1 MANEESA
8 AMALLRVNV
17 GFPTAGSVP
26 AGIDTLL
33 QNALD
38 TATADLLAMG
48 ITLDTAVAADLNL
61 QVMYAAWLYNKR
73 KTGEGMGLAL
83 SARIHNRQVARA
95 TKGDSSNA
103 SDDENS

>member
-26 AGIDTLL
+26 AGIDSLL

-61 QVMYAAWLYNKR
+61 QVMYAAWLYNR
-73 KTGEGMGLAL
+73 RRTGEGKPRML
-83 SARIHNRQVARA
+83 SSAIHNRQVALA
-95 TKGDSSNA
+95 TGA
-103 SDDENS
+103 G

>member
-26 AGIDTLL
+26 AGIDSLL

-48 ITLDTAVAADLNL
+48 ITLDTTAAADVNL
-61 QVMYAAWLYNKR
+61 QVMYAAWLYNR
-73 KTGEGMGLAL
+73 RRTGEGKPRMLT
-83 SARIHNRQVARA
+83 SAIHNRQVANA
-95 TKGDSSNA
+95 TAAG
-103 SDDENS
+103 

>member
-26 AGIDTLL
+26 AGISTLL
-33 QNALD
+33 QNDLD

-48 ITLDTAVAADLNL
+48 ITLDTAAAADVNL

-73 KTGEGMGLAL
+73 RTGEGKPRMLT
-83 SARIHNRQVARA
+83 SAIHNRQVSLA
-95 TKGDSSNA
+95 TQPDA
-103 SDDENS
+103 SAAG

>member
-26 AGIDTLL
+26 AGIDSLL

-48 ITLDTAVAADLNL
+48 ITLDTTAAADLNL

-73 KTGEGMGLAL
+73 RTGEGKPRMLA
-83 SARIHNRQVARA
+83 SAIHNRQVALA
-95 TKGDSSNA
+95 TQGA
-103 SDDENS
+103 G